1 MSHLGKT
8 GRRAL
13 AAAVATFMMLAVAV
27 AVPSSAGAA
36 GQGADR
42 GPSKV
47 LAAGQGVF
55 KSEVVR
61 GVADDGRKVR
71 ATVTPTQFTTD
82 EHGALFADVLV
93 RGVATG
99 KGGRSVDTQVI
110 QDVPVQVN
118 AVDMAS
124 GGPGMAGTA
133 AGACDILNL
142 VLGPLDLDLLGL
154 QVHLD
159 QVVLDI
165 VAQSGAGNLLGNL
178 LCAVAGLLDPASPLD
193 VLLGQLN
200 DLLDQLLGGLLG
212 GLSA

>member
-1 MSHLGKT
+1 MSRLGMT
-8 GRRAL
+8 RSRMV
-13 AAAVATFMMLAVAV
+13 AAAVATVMVPVVAV
-27 AVPSSAGAA
+27 ATPSSAGAA
-36 GQGADR
+36 GQGSEQ
-42 GPSKV
+42 GPSQV

-61 GVADDGRKVR
+61 GVAEDGRTVR
-71 ATVTPTQFTTD
+71 ATVTPTHFEMVGDQ
-82 EHGALFADVLV
+82 LVADVLV

-99 KGGRSVDTQVI
+99 EGGRSVDTQVI

-118 AVDMAS
+118 TTHGMGA
-124 GGPGMAGTA
+124 GGAGMAGTA
-133 AGACDILNL
+133 VGSCDILNL

-154 QVHLD
+154 QVSLD

-178 LCAVAGLLDPASPLD
+178 LCAVAGLLDTGTPLD
-193 VLLGQLN
+193 ALLGQLN
-200 DLLDQLLGGLLG
+200 TLLEQILGALG